1 MNGNGFRRICLI
13 HVGAIGD
20 FVLALR
26 LVAMLKATWPRATLE
41 VLGRP
46 ETASIALGRAGVDA
60 IASVETLGLH
70 TFFVEGAELDAK
82 CREYFAQFDL
92 VVDMLG
98 GPGSTFA
105 ANLGTCVDCVVS
117 IESRL
122 RPDWR
127 GHISDQWIE
136 DLLAADIGVEGS
148 DRPLPILPF
157 DRAER
162 FEARARLQKHTPTAG
177 QPIVLLHPGAGGTT
191 KCWPIESFQA
201 LAGALHQDDMQAI
214 FLVGPVELDV
224 FGDPLVES
232 LRAFAP
238 VLREVALTEAA
249 ALIAAADAYV
259 GNDSGMT
266 HLAAAVESSTIAL
279 FGPTEPS
286 AWRPLGPNVRVL
298 TGAADGKQPFA
309 GLDVATVHHTVLSC
323 LEKPPISA

>member
-1 MNGNGFRRICLI
+1 MSGNGFRRICLI
-13 HVGAIGD
+13 HAGAIGD

-26 LVAMLKATWPRATLE
+26 LIAMLKATWSRATLE

-46 ETASIALGRAGVDA
+46 ETVSVAVGRAGVDGV
-60 IASVETLGLH
+60 ASMETFGLH

-82 CREYFAQFDL
+82 GKDYFAQFDL
-92 VVDMLG
+92 VIDMLG

-105 ANLGTCVDCVVS
+105 ANVRTCGPCVVS

-122 RPDWR
+122 RSDWE
-127 GHISDQWIE
+127 GHVSDQWIE
-136 DLLAADIGVEGS
+136 DLLAADIGV
-148 DRPLPILPF
+148 DPQHRPLPALPF
-157 DRAER
+157 DQVER
-162 FEARARLQKHTPTAG
+162 FEARARLQKETPTAG
-177 QPIVLLHPGAGGTT
+177 QSIVLLHPGAGGTT

-201 LAGALHQDDMQAI
+201 LAGALHQDGVQAI

-249 ALIAAADAYV
+249 ALIAGADAYV

-286 AWRPLGPNVRVL
+286 AWRPLGPNVHVL
-298 TGAADGKQPFA
+298 TGAADRKQPFA